1 MKSKHNRKLVASVII
16 LFIANVIFFL
26 TIWLLQ
32 EYDNI
37 CFDQFLYSLKTSLK
51 GTDNALVISGFF
63 YMGGLSA
70 LLTLAEIGIYL
81 LLSKKI
87 FKKYSA
93 YFVKTVLPLVIV
105 CLILS
110 VTFFDLKINV
120 VSYAVI
126 TNTNSDF
133 FEDNYIKPD
142 SVNIKFPEKKRNL
155 VFIFAESMENTYAS
169 VEAGGQF
176 EKNRIPELC
185 ELAKCN
191 VNFSNSKG
199 LGGGCCYD
207 GTTWTAGS
215 MFSATAGITVKVP
228 VTTDSYSRKGS
239 FLPNVVTLG
248 DILYKNGYNQTI
260 IMGSDAEFANR
271 DLYFENHGN
280 YNVIDVNAVKKSG
293 RLPQD
298 YKEWWGFEDQKLF
311 EFAKEELLSLSSQD
325 KPFNL
330 TLLTADSHFPEGYI
344 CKECEDEFPEQYSNV
359 LRCSSKRIAEFVN
372 WIKQQSFYEDTTV
385 IIVGDHLTMDP
396 EFLKNVSEDYER
408 TCYNCFIN
416 PAVSPQ
422 KEKERK
428 FATFDLMPTTLAAL
442 GVQIEGER
450 LGLGTNLFA
459 DTETLTEKYSFD
471 YVNEELTKKSRYYN
485 EYILD
490 MK

>member
-1 MKSKHNRKLVASVII
+1 MKSKHSRKLVASEII
-16 LFIANVIFFL
+16 LFCANVIFFL
-26 TIWLLQ
+26 TVWLLKQ
-32 EYDNI
+32 YDNI
-37 CFDQFLYSLKTSLK
+37 CFDQFLYSIKTSFK
-51 GTDNALVISGFF
+51 GTDNTLVLSGFL
-63 YMGGLSA
+63 YMGGFSA

-81 LLSKKI
+81 LLSKKLL
-87 FKKYSA
+87 KKYSA
-93 YFVKTVLPLVIV
+93 YFFKTVLPLVIV

-110 VTFFDLKINV
+110 VTFFGLRIKV
-120 VSYAVI
+120 VSYAVT
-126 TNTNSDF
+126 TNTKSDF
-133 FEDNYIKPD
+133 FEENYINPEN
-142 SVNIKFPEKKRNL
+142 VNLKFPEKKRNL

-169 VEAGGQF
+169 VTEGGQF
-176 EKNRIPELC
+176 KENRIPELC
-185 ELAKCN
+185 ELAKQN

-215 MFSATAGITVKVP
+215 MLSATAGITVKVP
-228 VTTDSYSRKGS
+228 VTTTAYSRKDD

-248 DILYKNGYNQTI
+248 DILYQNGYNQI
-260 IMGSDAEFANR
+260 ILMGSDAEFANR
-271 DLYFENHGN
+271 DLYFKNHGN
-280 YNVIDVNAVKKSG
+280 YNIIDVNAVKTSG
-293 RLPQD
+293 RLPED

-330 TLLTADSHFPEGYI
+330 TLLTADSHFPEGYV
-344 CKECEDEFPEQYSNV
+344 CKECENEFPEQYSNV

-416 PAVSPQ
+416 SAVSPQ
-422 KEKERK
+422 KEKERE
-428 FATFDLMPTTLAAL
+428 FATFDLMPTTLASL

-450 LGLGTNLFA
+450 LGLGTNLFS
-459 DTETLTEKYSFD
+459 DTETLTEEYGFD
-471 YVNEELTKKSRYYN
+471 FVNEELTKKSEYYN